1 MTQEDMTEKPEETVA
16 ENEELVTENQAEEA
30 PAQAEVDP
38 LQSLTAELAE
48 MKDKYVRLVAEFENA
63 RRRNA
68 KERIELISTANK
80 DLVTAL
86 LPVVDDILRAQKTF
100 ETTEDLKQ
108 VIEGVQ
114 LIFHK
119 FSKTLESKGLK
130 PLESIGK
137 EFDVEVHEAITQIP
151 APSEDLKGKVV
162 DEIEKG
168 YYLNDK
174 LIRFAK
180 VVTGI

>member
-1 MTQEDMTEKPEETVA
+1 MVQEEITDKQEETVA
-16 ENEELVTENQAEEA
+16 ENEETTVENQVEEA
-30 PAQAEVDP
+30 EQAPVEDP
-38 LQSLTAELAE
+38 IIKLTAELAE
-48 MKDKYVRLVAEFENA
+48 MKDKYVRLVAEFDNA

-68 KERIELISTANK
+68 KERVELISTAGK
-80 DLVTAL
+80 DLVTDL
-86 LPVVDDILRAQKTF
+86 LPVMDDILRAQKTF
-100 ETTEDLKQ
+100 EKADDLKQ
-108 VIEGVQ
+108 VIEGVE

-119 FSKTLESKGLK
+119 FTKTLESKGLK

-137 EFDVEVHEAITQIP
+137 DFDVEVHEAITQIP
-151 APSEDLKGKVV
+151 APTANLKGKVV

>member
-1 MTQEDMTEKPEETVA
+1 MAHEEITDKQEETVA
-16 ENEELVTENQAEEA
+16 ENEETTVETPTEETET
-30 PAQAEVDP
+30 AQAEDP
-38 LQSLTAELAE
+38 LLKLTAELAE
-48 MKDKYVRLVAEFENA
+48 MKDKYVRLVAEFDNA

-68 KERIELISTANK
+68 KERVELISTANK
-80 DLVTAL
+80 DLVSDL
-86 LPVVDDILRAQKTF
+86 LPVVDDIIRAQKTF
-100 ETTEDLKQ
+100 ETADDLTQ

-119 FSKTLESKGLK
+119 FTKTLESKGLK
-130 PLESIGK
+130 GLDAIGK

-151 APSEDLKGKVV
+151 VPSADLKGKVV

>member
-1 MTQEDMTEKPEETVA
+1 MAQEEITDKQDETVL
-16 ENEELVTENQAEEA
+16 ENE
-30 PAQAEVDP
+30 D
-38 LQSLTAELAE
+38 STAETPFDDTQNPSTADARQQLAADLAE

-80 DLVTAL
+80 DLVTDL
-86 LPVVDDILRAQKTF
+86 LPVVDDIIRAQKTF
-100 ETTEDLKQ
+100 ETADDLQQ
-108 VIEGVQ
+108 VIEGIK

-119 FSKTLESKGLK
+119 FTKTLEAKGLK

-137 EFDVEVHEAITQIP
+137 DFDVEVHEAITQIP

>member
-1 MTQEDMTEKPEETVA
+1 MAQEEITDKQEETVA
-16 ENEELVTENQAEEA
+16 ENEETTVDNQVEEA
-30 PAQAEVDP
+30 ESAPIEDP
-38 LQSLTAELAE
+38 IIKLTAELAE
-48 MKDKYVRLVAEFENA
+48 MKDKYVRLVAEFDNA

-68 KERIELISTANK
+68 KERVELISTAGK
-80 DLVTAL
+80 DLVTDL
-86 LPVVDDILRAQKTF
+86 LPVMDDILRAQKTF
-100 ETTEDLKQ
+100 VGAEDLKQ
-108 VIEGVQ
+108 VIEGVE
-114 LIFHK
+114 LVFHK
-119 FSKTLESKGLK
+119 FIKTLESKGLK

-137 EFDVEVHEAITQIP
+137 DFDVEVHEAITQIP
-151 APSEDLKGKVV
+151 APTANLKGKVV

>member
-1 MTQEDMTEKPEETVA
+1 MVQEEITDKQEETVA
-16 ENEELVTENQAEEA
+16 ENEETTVENQTEESEAA
-30 PAQAEVDP
+30 PVEDP
-38 LQSLTAELAE
+38 IIKLTAELAE
-48 MKDKYVRLVAEFENA
+48 MKDKYVRLVAEFDNA

-68 KERIELISTANK
+68 KERVELISTAGK
-80 DLVTAL
+80 DLVTDL
-86 LPVVDDILRAQKTF
+86 LPVMDDILRAQKAF
-100 ETTEDLKQ
+100 VGAEDLKQ
-108 VIEGVQ
+108 VIEGVE
-114 LIFHK
+114 LVFHK
-119 FSKTLESKGLK
+119 FIKTLESKGLK

-137 EFDVEVHEAITQIP
+137 DFDVEVHEAITQIP
-151 APSEDLKGKVV
+151 APTPNLKGKVV